1 MYPHPGCCKSVYN
14 VTKNSTPCSKDS
26 SFASVGP
33 YYVVNVSKQ
42 MNLCYQVLNEVFIKG
57 AGLLNKMIEMIEMFT
72 MSDKTQFWLGGKPHS
87 FFFDIS

>member
-1 MYPHPGCCKSVYN
+1 M
-14 VTKNSTPCSKDS
+14 
-26 SFASVGP
+26 GP

-57 AGLLNKMIEMIEMFT
+57 AGLLNKMIEMIT

>member
-1 MYPHPGCCKSVYN
+1 MSPKIQPHAPKI
-14 VTKNSTPCSKDS
+14 S

-42 MNLCYQVLNEVFIKG
+42 INLCYQVLNEVFIKG
-57 AGLLNKMIEMIEMFT
+57 AGLLNKTIEMIT

>member
-1 MYPHPGCCKSVYN
+1 M
-14 VTKNSTPCSKDS
+14 
-26 SFASVGP
+26 GP

-72 MSDKTQFWLGGKPHS
+72 MSDKTQFWLDGKPHS

>member
-1 MYPHPGCCKSVYN
+1 M
-14 VTKNSTPCSKDS
+14 
-26 SFASVGP
+26 GP

-57 AGLLNKMIEMIEMFT
+57 AGLLNKTIEMNT

>member
-1 MYPHPGCCKSVYN
+1 M
-14 VTKNSTPCSKDS
+14 
-26 SFASVGP
+26 GP

-72 MSDKTQFWLGGKPHS
+72 MSDKTQFLLGGKPHS

>member
-1 MYPHPGCCKSVYN
+1 M
-14 VTKNSTPCSKDS
+14 
-26 SFASVGP
+26 GP

-57 AGLLNKMIEMIEMFT
+57 AGLLNKTIEMIT

>member
-1 MYPHPGCCKSVYN
+1 M
-14 VTKNSTPCSKDS
+14 
-26 SFASVGP
+26 GP

-42 MNLCYQVLNEVFIKG
+42 MNLCYQVLNEVFIKD
-57 AGLLNKMIEMIEMFT
+57 AGLLNKTIEMIT

>member
-1 MYPHPGCCKSVYN
+1 M
-14 VTKNSTPCSKDS
+14 
-26 SFASVGP
+26 GP

-57 AGLLNKMIEMIEMFT
+57 AGLLNKMIEMIT

-87 FFFDIS
+87 FFFDIL

>member
-1 MYPHPGCCKSVYN
+1 M
-14 VTKNSTPCSKDS
+14 
-26 SFASVGP
+26 GP

-72 MSDKTQFWLGGKPHS
+72 MSDKTQFWLGGKPKPHS

>member
-1 MYPHPGCCKSVYN
+1 M
-14 VTKNSTPCSKDS
+14 
-26 SFASVGP
+26 GP

-42 MNLCYQVLNEVFIKG
+42 MDLCYQVLNEVFIKG
-57 AGLLNKMIEMIEMFT
+57 AGLLNKTIEMIT

>member
-1 MYPHPGCCKSVYN
+1 M
-14 VTKNSTPCSKDS
+14 
-26 SFASVGP
+26 GP

-57 AGLLNKMIEMIEMFT
+57 AGLLNKTIEMIT
-72 MSDKTQFWLGGKPHS
+72 MSDKTQFWLGGKPKPHS

>member
-1 MYPHPGCCKSVYN
+1 M
-14 VTKNSTPCSKDS
+14 
-26 SFASVGP
+26 GP

-42 MNLCYQVLNEVFIKG
+42 MNLCYQVLNEVFIKD
-57 AGLLNKMIEMIEMFT
+57 AGLLNKKIEMIT